1 MCWVTRVVVFFY
13 KLNRENIFMIE
24 VAHVLTIC
32 EMFNISIEISV
43 ERKRLEWWDVRSMF
57 NIM

>member
-1 MCWVTRVVVFFY
+1 MVVFVY

-32 EMFNISIEISV
+32 EMCNILIEISV
-43 ERKRLEWWDVRSMF
+43 ERKRLE
-57 NIM
+57 